1 MGGVPM
7 DLTDALPRNELV
19 LAQLTADK
27 LGKVM
32 HGLVSVG
39 TASLELESPA
49 DFLTGREKTPLGFLE
64 VLRCIGV
71 KPGHADKIELLRE
84 RVGELS
90 ESTNRVH
97 GALMELADWRN
108 MPSQEVDAAVD
119 RLGESYARFCKRLD
133 MFCSLLGME
142 SNTSDRARQDIDLL
156 EAFFQ
161 TVFAHPSNSLP

>member
-1 MGGVPM
+1 M
-7 DLTDALPRNELV
+7 DLTDALPRNELL
-19 LAQLTADK
+19 LAQLTTDK

-71 KPGHADKIELLRE
+71 KPGHADKIDLLRE
-84 RVGELS
+84 RVDELS

-108 MPSQEVDAAVD
+108 MPPQDIEATVDC
-119 RLGESYARFCKRLD
+119 LGNDYARFGQRLD
-133 MFCSLLGME
+133 TFCSLLGME
-142 SNTSDRARQDIDLL
+142 SNYSDQARQDSALL
-156 EAFFQ
+156 EAFFK
-161 TVFAHPSNSLP
+161 TVFAHQS